1 MNFKIN
7 TRISITDKFILYF
20 VLVFFFATLIISGSI
35 YYSSKEALMDRTFEQ
50 LTSIKTVKKRQI
62 ESLFRDRLEDFKN
75 LKFVLR
81 TGNNNKSNLDVDFI
95 KSYLY
100 NYLSNNKYFD
110 AYFIINENS
119 HAYLSEMKR
128 DYDSNSIL
136 KNFTNEIIN
145 SSSDENLFIKDYIY
159 NPVTYKYE
167 LYIIGSLTFISDNV
181 SKTAYENSN
190 YRPKTLLG
198 LRISTDAIN
207 NIMLEKNPREGL
219 GNSGESYLVGNDF
232 LMRSKSR
239 FIDNSILKIR
249 VQTEATIRAFG
260 NENSI
265 QLIHDY
271 RNIPVLSS
279 FEKLN
284 IPGLNWVVLAE
295 FDNDEAF
302 MPVTE
307 IRRKIYILAI
317 VLSAVIFA
325 VTYFITKKITK
336 PLVMLNDATT
346 KLTNGEFVSK
356 LKVKSKDEIGEL
368 AQSFNILS
376 DTLLKNQ
383 EDLKNETLKRFSLVM
398 DAQEKEK
405 ERLSR
410 ELHDG
415 IGQLFIALKLN
426 LESIDDSGN
435 NAGVAISNVK
445 KGLDDII
452 TEIRQ
457 ISNNLM
463 PAVLNELGLSDAIR
477 NMCNQLNSLSK
488 IHFSFETD
496 LNQDITDRK
505 KKIYIFRIIQE
516 ALNNVVKHSGASNAE
531 IKLMKN
537 SNYKLIISDDG
548 IGFNYDEAIKGFGNG
563 LYNIRERVLSLEGK
577 INIEASPGNGT
588 LLIIKIPG

>member
-1 MNFKIN
+1 MNLKIN

-20 VLVFFFATLIISGSI
+20 VLVFFFATLIISGTI
-35 YYSSKEALMDRTFEQ
+35 YYSSKEALMERTFEQ

-75 LKFVLR
+75 LKFVLS
-81 TGNNNKSNLDVDFI
+81 TGNNNKSKLDLNFI
-95 KSYLY
+95 KSYLD

-110 AYFIINENS
+110 GYFIINEKQE
-119 HAYLSEMKR
+119 AYLSEMKTN
-128 DYDSNSIL
+128 YDSNSVLRNFSKNIL
-136 KNFTNEIIN
+136 K
-145 SSSDENLFIKDYIY
+145 SSSEENLSIRDYIY
-159 NPVTYKYE
+159 NPITNKNE
-167 LYIIGSLTFISDNV
+167 LYIIGTLTFICGDNP
-181 SKTAYENSN
+181 NPIIGNMN
-190 YRPKTLLG
+190 YYPKTLLG
-198 LRISTDAIN
+198 LRIPPDAIN
-207 NIMLEKNPREGL
+207 KIMLETNPKEGV
-219 GNSGESYLVGNDF
+219 GNSGESYLVGDDF

-239 FIDNSILKIR
+239 FIDSSILRTKVR
-249 VQTEATIRAFG
+249 TEAAIRAFA
-260 NENSI
+260 NENGT

-279 FEKLN
+279 YEKLN

-307 IRRKIYILAI
+307 IRRRIYILSI
-317 VLSAVIFA
+317 VISAVIFA
-325 VTYFITKKITK
+325 VTYLITRKITR

-346 KLTNGEFVSK
+346 MLTNGEYVTK
-356 LKVKSKDEIGEL
+356 LTVKSKDEIGEL
-368 AQSFNILS
+368 AKSFNILS
-376 DTLLKNQ
+376 DTLSKNR
-383 EDLKNETLKRFSLVM
+383 EDLKNDALKRFSLVM

-426 LESIDDSGN
+426 LESIDDSNTVVEG
-435 NAGVAISNVK
+435 AISNVK
-445 KGLDDII
+445 KGLDGII

-463 PAVLNELGLSDAIR
+463 PAILNELGLTIAIR
-477 NMCNQLNSLSK
+477 NMCSQLNNLSK

-496 LNQDITDRK
+496 LEQDVVDRK

-516 ALNNVVKHSGASNAE
+516 ALNNVVKHSCASNAE
-531 IKLMKN
+531 IKLMKSN
-537 SNYKLIISDDG
+537 NYKLIISDDG
-548 IGFNYDEAIKGFGNG
+548 KGFNYDDAIKGFGNG
-563 LYNIRERVLSLEGK
+563 LYNIRERVLALEGK
-577 INIEASPGNGT
+577 INIETSPGVGT
-588 LLIIKIPG
+588 LIIINIPG